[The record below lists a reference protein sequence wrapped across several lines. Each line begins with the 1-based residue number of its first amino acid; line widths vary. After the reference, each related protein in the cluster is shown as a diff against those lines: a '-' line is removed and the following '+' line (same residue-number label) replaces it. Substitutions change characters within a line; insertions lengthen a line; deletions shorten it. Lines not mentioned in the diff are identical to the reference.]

1 MLKTAHTPQP
11 LRNESASHGRL
22 IADTASVRQWLA
34 EGLSIADVLTML
46 EVRRR
51 FEFSA
56 HNCRIYAVEIL
67 SAVRAE
73 LQRLQKWRKEGDCF
87 SAAQGHFGS

>member
-1 MLKTAHTPQP
+1 MLRTTCTAQP

-22 IADTASVRQWLA
+22 IADTTSVRQWLA
-34 EGLSIADVLTML
+34 ESVSFADVLTML

-56 HNCRIYAVEIL
+56 HDCRIYAVEIL
-67 SAVRAE
+67 LAVTTQIRTAT
-73 LQRLQKWRKEGDCF
+73 QPQVNHRKEPRN
-87 SAAQGHFGS
+87 AVA

>member
-1 MLKTAHTPQP
+1 MLRTARRPET
-11 LRNESASHGRL
+11 LRDESRSNGRL

-34 EGLSIADVLTML
+34 EGVSIADVLTML

-56 HNCRIYAVEIL
+56 HDCRIYAVEIL
-67 SAVRAE
+67 SAVTTEIRPTT
-73 LQRLQKWRKEGDCF
+73 QPQINHRKEPRN
-87 SAAQGHFGS
+87 AVA

>member
-1 MLKTAHTPQP
+1 MLRTARRARP
-11 LRNESASHGRL
+11 LRNEFASHRRL

-34 EGLSIADVLTML
+34 DGVSIADVLTML

-56 HNCRIYAVEIL
+56 HDCRIYAVEIL
-67 SAVRAE
+67 LAVTTEIRTTT
-73 LQRLQKWRKEGDCF
+73 QPRITHRKEPRN
-87 SAAQGHFGS
+87 AVA

>member
-1 MLKTAHTPQP
+1 MLRTAPRPHA
-11 LRNESASHGRL
+11 LRDESASYVRR
-22 IADTASVRQWLA
+22 ISDTASTRQWLA

-56 HNCRIYAVEIL
+56 HDCRIYAVEIL
-67 SAVRAE
+67 LAVTTEIRTTTQPRITHREEPRDAV
-73 LQRLQKWRKEGDCF
+73 
-87 SAAQGHFGS
+87 A

>member
-1 MLKTAHTPQP
+1 MLRTARRARP
-11 LRNESASHGRL
+11 LRNESASHRRL

-34 EGLSIADVLTML
+34 EGVSIADVLTML

-56 HNCRIYAVEIL
+56 HDCRIYAVEIL
-67 SAVRAE
+67 LAVTTEIRTTA
-73 LQRLQKWRKEGDCF
+73 QPRITHRKEPRN
-87 SAAQGHFGS
+87 AVA

>member
-1 MLKTAHTPQP
+1 MLRTARTPQL
-11 LRNESASHGRL
+11 LRNESASRGCL

-34 EGLSIADVLTML
+34 DGVSLGDVLTML

-56 HNCRIYAVEIL
+56 HDCRIYAVEIL
-67 SAVRAE
+67 LAVTTEIRTTTQPRTTHREEPRNAV
-73 LQRLQKWRKEGDCF
+73 
-87 SAAQGHFGS
+87 A

>member
-1 MLKTAHTPQP
+1 MLRTARTPQL
-11 LRNESASHGRL
+11 LRNESATHGCL

-34 EGLSIADVLTML
+34 EGVSIADVLTML

-56 HNCRIYAVEIL
+56 HDCRIYAVEIL

-73 LQRLQKWRKEGDCF
+73 NRVPDQPRINHRKEF
-87 SAAQGHFGS
+87 RNAVA

>member
-1 MLKTAHTPQP
+1 MLRTARRPQG
-11 LRNESASHGRL
+11 LRVESVSHESL
-22 IADTASVRQWLA
+22 IADTTSVRYWLA
-34 EGLSIADVLTML
+34 EGVSIADVLTML

-56 HNCRIYAVEIL
+56 HDCRIYAVEIL

-73 LQRLQKWRKEGDCF
+73 NRVPDQPRINYRKEF
-87 SAAQGHFGS
+87 RNAVA

>member
-1 MLKTAHTPQP
+1 MLRTARRARP
-11 LRNESASHGRL
+11 LRNESASHRRL

-34 EGLSIADVLTML
+34 EGVSIADVLTML

-56 HNCRIYAVEIL
+56 HDCRIYAVEIL
-67 SAVRAE
+67 LAVTTEIRNPT
-73 LQRLQKWRKEGDCF
+73 QPQIT
-87 SAAQGHFGS
+87 H

>member
-1 MLKTAHTPQP
+1 MLRTARRPET
-11 LRNESASHGRL
+11 LRDESRSNGRL

-34 EGLSIADVLTML
+34 EGVSIADVLTML

-56 HNCRIYAVEIL
+56 HDCRIYAVEIL
-67 SAVRAE
+67 LAVTKEIRTTTQPRATH
-73 LQRLQKWRKEGDCF
+73 RKEPRN
-87 SAAQGHFGS
+87 AIA

>member
-1 MLKTAHTPQP
+1 MLRTARTSQA
-11 LRNESASHGRL
+11 LRGKSASHGRL

-34 EGLSIADVLTML
+34 EGVSFADILTML

-56 HNCRIYAVEIL
+56 HDCRIYAVEIL
-67 SAVRAE
+67 LAATTEIRTTT
-73 LQRLQKWRKEGDCF
+73 QPRITHRKEPRN
-87 SAAQGHFGS
+87 AVA

>member
-1 MLKTAHTPQP
+1 MLRTARRPET
-11 LRNESASHGRL
+11 LRDESRSNGRL

-34 EGLSIADVLTML
+34 EGVSIADVLTML

-56 HNCRIYAVEIL
+56 HDCRIYAVEIL
-67 SAVRAE
+67 LAVTKEIRTTTQPRATH
-73 LQRLQKWRKEGDCF
+73 RKEPCN
-87 SAAQGHFGS
+87 AVA

>member
-1 MLKTAHTPQP
+1 MLRTARTPQA
-11 LRNESASHGRL
+11 LRGESASRGRL

-56 HNCRIYAVEIL
+56 HDCRTYAVEIL
-67 SAVRAE
+67 STIRAE
-73 LQRLQKWRKEGDCF
+73 IRTTSQPRITHRKE
-87 SAAQGHFGS
+87 SRNALA

>member
-1 MLKTAHTPQP
+1 MLIIARRPQG
-11 LRNESASHGRL
+11 LRAESASRWRL

-34 EGLSIADVLTML
+34 EGVSIADVLTML

-56 HNCRIYAVEIL
+56 HDCRIYAVEIL
-67 SAVRAE
+67 LAVTTEIRITT
-73 LQRLQKWRKEGDCF
+73 QPQINPRKEPRN
-87 SAAQGHFGS
+87 AVA